1 MEIDLKIILVQQW
14 HGFGKQGRILPYAAT
29 QANPFDAVG
38 STYLL
43 ADNWT
48 NLAIVLWKRAEMI
61 GAGTLAC
68 RSSIISRKTF

>member
-43 ADNWT
+43 ADILDQFGKCVVETCGN
-48 NLAIVLWKRAEMI
+48 N
-61 GAGTLAC
+61 
-68 RSSIISRKTF
+68 